1 MKANPRRERILEMLA
16 GKREVSVE
24 IFVRELGVSV
34 MTIRRDLAEL
44 SKKGKL
50 SRTHGGAVLSKT
62 GVVEFAFREQADLHI
77 TEKRAIAEVV
87 AKMIEPGMAISLDT
101 GSTTLEVARAIA
113 GIPNL
118 RVLTT
123 SLAVASVLHTAENID
138 LILTGGTVRKTSP
151 DLMGDLAEENLKRFR
166 TNITVHG
173 ADAVTKDGVFA
184 ADVRVASISRA
195 MVENAEKVVLV
206 VDSSKFINTSF
217 VKSLSLSELDVVV
230 TDDGCSAE
238 TRSWLENEV
247 EVIFVTGGSSCGG
260 KIV

>member
-1 MKANPRRERILEMLA
+1 MLA
-16 GKREVSVE
+16 GNGEVSVE
-24 IFVRELGVSV
+24 MFVRELDVSV

-50 SRTHGGAVLSKT
+50 SRTHGGAVLSRT
-62 GVVEFAFREQADLHI
+62 GVIEFAFREQANSRI
-77 TEKRAIAEVV
+77 AEKRAIAGAV

-113 GIPNL
+113 GIPDL

-151 DLMGDLAEENLKRFR
+151 DLMGDLAEENLKMFR

-184 ADVRVASISRA
+184 ADVRISRISRA
-195 MVENAEKVVLV
+195 MVENAEKVVLAL
-206 VDSSKFINTSF
+206 DSSKFVKTSF
-217 VKSLSLSELDVVV
+217 VKSLSLSELDILV
-230 TDDGCSAE
+230 TDDGCSQE
-238 TRSWLENEV
+238 TRRWLENE
-247 EVIFVTGGSSCGG
+247 I
-260 KIV
+260 KIVKIVKEG